1 MLAALVAILL
11 LAAGLRGLYLAEL
24 VRNPLFGDP
33 AVDAQYH
40 DYWARGLA
48 TGNWTPPEGC
58 PDPLIRTRPFLRP
71 PGYPYFLAI
80 IYRVIG
86 PSYVG
91 AAVVQMAIGVF
102 SALVGFLFARRWFD
116 DATAL
121 VFAALLSVY
130 WIFIYYE
137 GELLEPVLLVLSG
150 LLLIWVLSTWTAG
163 MTLAKGLPAGVL
175 MGLFAV
181 SRPNVLLFLGPALLW
196 AVWLVRR
203 RGPEG
208 RRGLGRAAGGL
219 VIGTA
224 AIVAPVTIRN
234 AIVGRDAVLI
244 SANSGVN
251 LWIGN
256 NDRANG
262 AFVAAPGLEDFD
274 TCFRYPAIV
283 RSVERK
289 VGRPMRYS
297 EVSAFFARQAWD
309 WIKAHP
315 IPELKLLG
323 YKTLLFWGPVEM
335 HHNTVEAGE
344 RANSAVLRGTL
355 LTFPI
360 VFSLFLVGTAMFTA
374 ARHGAGPASGT
385 DGAGPRQR
393 AEVVVL
399 VLLFVASYFVSFL
412 PFFVVAQY
420 RVPVI
425 PFLLLMAAYAV
436 VQFARLARAAVFAR
450 GGLRSGEPAHARSG
464 SEDPSCLAL
473 ARRAAVRQLL
483 VWVPVLAIV
492 LALAST
498 DFSGHQVDFAKWHYD
513 RGDSFLKRGRI
524 DDAIREFDLAA
535 RRSDYYPDAYAAL
548 GTALT
553 RKGEFAKAVSAFQ
566 TALRMKPDS
575 ARIHVALG
583 EALEGQRRIEEAVRA
598 YQTAIRCDPTFVAAY
613 VNLGAL
619 LQDCGRLDEAIQAY
633 QEAIRLAPET
643 GLAYCNL
650 AVVLYRKGR
659 YPEAWDAVRQAR
671 RCGEDLPA
679 SFLQALGEKMP
690 PAGR

>member
-1 MLAALVAILL
+1 MLAALIAILL
-11 LAAGLRGLYLAEL
+11 VAAGLRGLYLAEL
-24 VRNPLFGDP
+24 VRNPTFGDP

-58 PDPLIRTRPFLRP
+58 GDPLIRTRPFLRP

-86 PSYVG
+86 PGYVG
-91 AAVVQMAIGVF
+91 AAIVQMAMGVL

-121 VFAALLSVY
+121 VFAALLGVY

-137 GELLEPVLLVLSG
+137 GELLEPVLLVLLG
-150 LLLIWVLSTWTAG
+150 LLLIYALSTWAVG
-163 MTLAKGLPAGVL
+163 MTFAKGLLAGVL

-181 SRPNVLLFLGPALLW
+181 SRPNVLLFLGPVLLW
-196 AVWLVRR
+196 AFWMVRR
-203 RGPEG
+203 QDPGG

-219 VIGTA
+219 VVGTA
-224 AIVAPVTIRN
+224 LIVAPVAIRN
-234 AIVGRDAVLI
+234 YIVGRDLVLI

-274 TCFRYPAIV
+274 TCFSYPAIV
-283 RSVERK
+283 RSVERR

-309 WIKAHP
+309 WIRAHP
-315 IPELKLLG
+315 MLELKLLG
-323 YKTLLFWGPVEM
+323 YRTLLFWGPVEM
-335 HHNTVEAGE
+335 HHNTVEAAE

-360 VFSLFLVGTAMFTA
+360 AFSLFWIGTAMFVA
-374 ARHGAGPASGT
+374 NLRRAGRAPQAP
-385 DGAGPRQR
+385 GPDVGRQTG
-393 AEVVVL
+393 VVVL
-399 VLLFVASYFVSFL
+399 ILLFLASYFVSFL

-420 RVPVI
+420 RAPVV

-436 VQFARLARAAVFAR
+436 VRFARLAWAVAFPGTR
-450 GGLRSGEPAHARSG
+450 SRSG
-464 SEDPSCLAL
+464 DPSCTGL
-473 ARRAAVRQLL
+473 ARWAAFRLLL
-483 VWVPVLAIV
+483 VWTSVLAIV
-492 LALAST
+492 TALAST
-498 DFSGHQVDFAKWHYD
+498 DFSGHEVDFAKWHYD
-513 RGDSFLKRGRI
+513 RGGSLLKRGRI
-524 DDAIREFDLAA
+524 DDAIREFDLAV
-535 RRSDYYPDAYAAL
+535 RGSDCYPDAYAAL

-553 RKGEFAKAVSAFQ
+553 RKGEFAKAVGAFQ
-566 TALRMKPDS
+566 TALRMRPDS

-583 EALEGQRRIEEAVRA
+583 EALEGQRRIEDAVRE
-598 YQTAIRCDPTFVAAY
+598 YQTAIRCDPGYIAAY

-619 LQDCGRLDEAIQAY
+619 LQDCGRLEEAIQAY
-633 QEAIRLAPET
+633 QQAIRLAPET

-650 AVVLYRKGR
+650 AVVLYHKGR
-659 YPEAWDAVRQAR
+659 YAEAWDAVRQAR
-671 RCGEDLPA
+671 RCGEDLPPG
-679 SFLQALGEKMP
+679 FLQALGAKMRP
-690 PAGR
+690 PGR

>member
-1 MLAALVAILL
+1 VLAALIAILL
-11 LAAGLRGLYLAEL
+11 VAAGLRGLYLSEL
-24 VRNPLFGDP
+24 VRNPMFGDP

-48 TGNWTPPEGC
+48 TGDWTPPEGC
-58 PDPLIRTRPFLRP
+58 GDPLIRMRPFLRP
-71 PGYPYFLAI
+71 PGYPFFLAI
-80 IYRVIG
+80 IYKVVG

-91 AAVVQMAIGVF
+91 AAVVQMAMGVL

-121 VFAALLSVY
+121 VFAVLLGVY

-137 GELLEPVLLVLSG
+137 GELLEPVLLVLLG
-150 LLLIWVLSTWTAG
+150 LLLIYALSTWAVG
-163 MTLAKGLPAGVL
+163 MTFAKGLLAGVL

-181 SRPNVLLFLGPALLW
+181 SRPNVLLFLGPLLLW
-196 AVWLVRR
+196 AFWLARR
-203 RGPEG
+203 REPGS
-208 RRGLGRAAGGL
+208 RRGLGRAVGGFVL
-219 VIGTA
+219 GTA
-224 AIVAPVTIRN
+224 LIIAPVTIRN
-234 AIVGRDAVLI
+234 YVVSRDFVLI

-274 TCFRYPAIV
+274 TCFSYPAIV
-283 RSVERK
+283 SSVERK

-309 WIKAHP
+309 WIRAHP
-315 IPELKLLG
+315 MLELKLLG
-323 YKTLLFWGPVEM
+323 YRTLLFWGPVEM
-335 HHNTVEAGE
+335 HHNTVEAAE

-360 VFSLFLVGTAMFTA
+360 VFSLFLIGTAMFVA
-374 ARHGAGPASGT
+374 NLRRAGPAPQ
-385 DGAGPRQR
+385 GPGPDVGRQT
-393 AEVVVL
+393 EVVVL
-399 VLLFVASYFVSFL
+399 ILLFLASYFVSFL

-420 RVPVI
+420 RAPVV

-436 VQFARLARAAVFAR
+436 VQFARLARVAAF
-450 GGLRSGEPAHARSG
+450 SGTRLASG
-464 SEDPSCLAL
+464 DPSRTGL
-473 ARRAAVRQLL
+473 ARWAAFRLLL
-483 VWVPVLAIV
+483 VWASVLAIV
-492 LALAST
+492 AALAST
-498 DFSGHQVDFAKWHYD
+498 DFSGHEVDFAKWHYD
-513 RGDSFLKRGRI
+513 RGGSLLKRGRI

-535 RRSDYYPDAYAAL
+535 RGSDYYPDAYAAL
-548 GTALT
+548 GTAFT
-553 RKGEFAKAVSAFQ
+553 RKGEFAKAVMAFQ

-583 EALEGQRRIEEAVRA
+583 EAFEGERRLADAVRA
-598 YQTAIRCDPTFVAAY
+598 YQTAIRCDPGCVAAY

-633 QEAIRLAPET
+633 QQAIRLAPDAA
-643 GLAYCNL
+643 LAYRNL
-650 AVVLYRKGR
+650 AIVLYHKGR
-659 YPEAWDAVRQAR
+659 YPEAWEAVRQAR
-671 RCGEDLPA
+671 RCGEDLPP
-679 SFLQALGEKMP
+679 SFLQALGAKMP
-690 PAGR
+690 PRDR